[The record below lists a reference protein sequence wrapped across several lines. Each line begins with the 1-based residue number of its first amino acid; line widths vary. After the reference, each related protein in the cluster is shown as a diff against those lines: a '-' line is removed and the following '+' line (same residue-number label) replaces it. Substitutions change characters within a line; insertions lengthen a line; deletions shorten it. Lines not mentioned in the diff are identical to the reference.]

1 MLTAVAFLS
10 TRVQW
15 STEQD
20 QKKLIKLGNYLNA
33 TKDLIIALSV
43 DLPVVLHCYVDASY
57 SEHPDGKS
65 HSGGYTTLGRGA
77 VRASSRKQAI
87 ISKSST
93 EAGVIGVLNNAG
105 DNLGIMYFLEG
116 QGYDIKPIVLYQD
129 NNSAIT

>member
-1 MLTAVAFLS
+1 M
-10 TRVQW
+10 
-15 STEQD
+15 
-20 QKKLIKLGNYLNA
+20 
-33 TKDLIIALSV
+33 SV
-43 DLPVVLHCYVDASY
+43 NLPVVLHCYVNASY
-57 SEHPDGKS
+57 SVHLDGKS

-129 NNSAIT
+129 NNSAIMLLDKGRSTSHRTRHIATRYFFIKESRSK